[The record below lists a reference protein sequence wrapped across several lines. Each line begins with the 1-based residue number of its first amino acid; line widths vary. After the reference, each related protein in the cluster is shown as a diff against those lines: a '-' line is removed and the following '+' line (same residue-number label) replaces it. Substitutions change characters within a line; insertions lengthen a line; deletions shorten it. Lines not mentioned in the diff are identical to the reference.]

1 MGRVS
6 DMLIDVEE
14 FVYSF
19 YDKDGQ
25 LTETYPT
32 IVLKAKEKY
41 GVSFGEYAEEVL
53 LGNEGPIE
61 PNYMEEEM
69 AYRQSISQEINDE
82 IPF

>member
-1 MGRVS
+1 MGAVK
-6 DMLIDVEE
+6 DMLMDVEE

-32 IVLKAKEKY
+32 IVMKAKEQF
-41 GVSFGEYAEEVL
+41 GISFGEYAEDVL
-53 LGNEGPIE
+53 MGNEGPCE

-69 AYRQSISQEINDE
+69 AYRQSLAEELNDE